1 MAVFMHTRGVF
12 QLLCRSPKSGF
23 KLLNKAASNIA
34 KGRGLVTRTPPSPRN
49 FGTQAHSYR
58 RYILL
63 GVGVSGGLGAL
74 WMANNNV
81 PLSELIFGYKRR
93 EPSVSDLPIP
103 RPPSEE
109 GNIHPFE
116 RLPWWYRLYIV
127 ARRAVYL
134 VIVFA
139 PFTAVSLVKT
149 LNPNDPWLREYWLEM
164 MVKTLEKAGCSF
176 MKFGQWLS
184 MRPDL
189 FPPDVIRALSRLRN
203 DAPSHDFEYT
213 RRAIEESFG
222 RTIEEIFD
230 EFDEVPVASGT
241 IAQVHKGILKP
252 EFALEGGQRE
262 VAVKVRHPQVVH
274 ETYYDTRLLF
284 DVLDWVGKILLQT
297 SQPFDKDAFNLALRR
312 QVDLTWEAYNL
323 QLFNWNFQGEEIIKF
338 PQVFPHLVSP
348 SVLTE
353 TWVNGTIVQDIFSE
367 VGDKAKATYQ
377 RFSDEVHATKKK
389 MAQAIFDMNMKMFLR
404 DNYIHGD
411 LHGGNLMAAHD
422 GTLAVF
428 DAGLTTALNEDIA
441 QPFGYFLHSI
451 CTGRSEKVSEKLIT
465 FNTIP
470 KEKINTEAFNND
482 LRDVMKQYVGHDSMH
497 SPEGGP
503 IDMGCLIGSILRCMQ
518 GHGLVLRGDVAV
530 TLMTMAIS
538 ESLIRQLDPDFDV
551 VRSALPYFVRFRSWT
566 KGDVDLTSSNWNKER
581 DAWNGGLP
589 LNDYEDRKQFQVTTF
604 EHAKA

>member
-1 MAVFMHTRGVF
+1 MAIFMHTRGVL
-12 QLLCRSPKSGF
+12 QVLCNTPNARV
-23 KLLNKAASNIA
+23 KLLKEAAS
-34 KGRGLVTRTPPSPRN
+34 K
-49 FGTQAHSYR
+49 
-58 RYILL
+58 
-63 GVGVSGGLGAL
+63 
-74 WMANNNV
+74 
-81 PLSELIFGYKRR
+81 IFGYKKK
-93 EPSVSDLPIP
+93 EPTTADLPIP

-109 GNIHPFE
+109 GNVHPFE

-139 PFTAVSLVKT
+139 PFTAVSLVQT

-203 DAPSHDFEYT
+203 DGKMTRRDAPSHDFEYT
-213 RRAIEESFG
+213 RKAIEESFG
-222 RTIEEIFD
+222 RTIEELFD
-230 EFDEVPVASGT
+230 EFDKVPVASGT
-241 IAQVHKGILKP
+241 IAQVHKGVLKP

-284 DVLDWVGKILLQT
+284 DVLDWVGKTLLQT
-297 SQPFDKDAFNLALRR
+297 SQPFDK
-312 QVDLTWEAYNL
+312 VDLTWEAYNL

-377 RFSDEVHATKKK
+377 RFRHDMTGLFLILLKGCCCSDEVHATKKK
-389 MAQAIFDMNMKMFLR
+389 MAQVDEQSIAIFDMNMKMFLR

-451 CTGRSEKVSEKLIT
+451 CTGRSDKVSEKLIT

-470 KEKINTEAFNND
+470 KEKIDTEAFNND
-482 LRDVMKQYVGHDSMH
+482 LSDVMKQYVGHDSMH
-497 SPEGGP
+497 SPEGVFFV
-503 IDMGCLIGSILRCMQ
+503 
-518 GHGLVLRGDVAV
+518 HVL
-530 TLMTMAIS
+530 LS
-538 ESLIRQLDPDFDV
+538 S
-551 VRSALPYFVRFRSWT
+551 S
-566 KGDVDLTSSNWNKER
+566 DLTTLNFFEFVVLAENSFNFIPLSPE
-581 DAWNGGLP
+581 LP
-589 LNDYEDRKQFQVTTF
+589 VS
-604 EHAKA
+604 